1 MSFIDLDDL
10 NALRA
15 RDPQGMLGFV
25 DRLADVARPA
35 FDRGAAFRSPIA
47 RPGRVLVAGMGGSA
61 ISGDLART
69 LFALSWEVPI
79 SVCRQPALPRWV
91 SRDDLVIF
99 LSYSGETAETLSCF
113 DQARSAKIPMA
124 AVTVGGTLGTL
135 AGDAGLPVLP
145 LAPGWQPRAA
155 LGELYFTLL
164 GMLSAIGAPVEPT
177 DAIAGLA
184 AHRDTYG
191 GSASGAPG
199 APNVAK
205 RIAWTLADWLGKPVA
220 TPVLPPAVFGVMPS
234 TEAVALRWKCQF
246 NENSKATV
254 LHACFPEL
262 THNEIVNLASA
273 GANLGP
279 IVVLRDPSDPPMIRR
294 QVDHVI
300 EMLAGTVYDL
310 QSDGDDLLSRQM
322 ALVQLGDYVSVYL
335 ALLRGIDPLPVDP
348 IVDLKRRMAGQQ
360 GAARP
365 VRAATGSAT

>member
-1 MSFIDLDDL
+1 MPFINLDDPD
-10 NALRA
+10 ALRS

-35 FDRGAAFRSPIA
+35 FERGAAFRSPIA
-47 RPGRVLVAGMGGSA
+47 RPARVLVAGMGGSA

-69 LFALSWEVPI
+69 LFALSWDVPVA
-79 SVCRQPALPRWV
+79 VCRQPALPRWV
-91 SRDDLVIF
+91 SRDDLVVF
-99 LSYSGETAETLSCF
+99 LSYSGETAETLACF
-113 DQARSAKIPMA
+113 EQARAAKVPMA

-135 AGDAGLPVLP
+135 AAETGLPVLP
-145 LAPGWQPRAA
+145 LTPGWQPRAA

-184 AHRDTYG
+184 IHRDTYG
-191 GSASGAPG
+191 SSAPG
-199 APNVAK
+199 APGGPNAAK
-205 RIAWTLADWLGKPVA
+205 RIAMTFAEWLEKAGGTA
-220 TPVLPPAVFGVMPS
+220 VLPPAVFGVSPS

-254 LHACFPEL
+254 LHGCFPEL

-273 GANLGP
+273 GGNLGP
-279 IVVLRDPSDPPMIRR
+279 IVVLRDPSDPPLLRLQID
-294 QVDHVI
+294 QVI

-310 QSDGDDLLSRQM
+310 QSGGDDLLSRQM

-335 ALLRGIDPLPVDP
+335 ALLRGIDPLPVAP
-348 IVDLKRRMAGQQ
+348 IVELKRRMAGQQ
-360 GAARP
+360 EALRPTRAR
-365 VRAATGSAT
+365 TGSPT